1 MVLLLPL
8 AEGNHLY
15 KCLTCP
21 VCRVYPTPL
30 QGTVTLTLT
39 KDFFVLPLLECQW
52 MEKRKRLTTVGYLTS
67 FAVIKIVREMSRK
80 WFRPWEYSFLLFN
93 IHYNLILQL
102 YNFSPYRAT
111 IFYSKLVEQELVYH
125 DLRHAT
131 DKLQVRLQY
140 TEEWVIFSGNT
151 SNQIH
156 RPCKG
161 WEWKESWCQ
170 KKNKNKNRQMI
181 YFRQWKD
188 NTLITN

>member
-80 WFRPWEYSFLLFN
+80 WF
-93 IHYNLILQL
+93 
-102 YNFSPYRAT
+102 SP
-111 IFYSKLVEQELVYH
+111 
-125 DLRHAT
+125 
-131 DKLQVRLQY
+131 
-140 TEEWVIFSGNT
+140 
-151 SNQIH
+151 
-156 RPCKG
+156 
-161 WEWKESWCQ
+161 
-170 KKNKNKNRQMI
+170 
-181 YFRQWKD
+181 
-188 NTLITN
+188 